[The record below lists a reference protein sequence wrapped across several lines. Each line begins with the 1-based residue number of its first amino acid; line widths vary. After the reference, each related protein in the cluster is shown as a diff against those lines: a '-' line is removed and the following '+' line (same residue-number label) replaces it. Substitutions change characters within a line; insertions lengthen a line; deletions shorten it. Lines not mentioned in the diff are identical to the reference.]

1 MTKPLNNF
9 LETEHVELN
18 KSPMFKGL
26 VQNLKMT
33 PQEQTL
39 INNEPLGG
47 DAYKKGLTNVHQH
60 LQRNL

>member
-26 VQNLKMT
+26 VQTLNDTARTNDHRQRRT
-33 PQEQTL
+33 PWRR
-39 INNEPLGG
+39 
-47 DAYKKGLTNVHQH
+47 H
-60 LQRNL
+60 L